1 MYVFLV
7 NFLFTYNKNLL
18 SPPPQKKKIILTS
31 RTILLRKQNV

>member
-18 SPPPQKKKIILTS
+18 SPPPKKKIILTS